1 MNNNAEPNTKDKLKE
16 GAGFAWEAIKTI
28 GAVALFVIFFRYFI
42 IQPFYII
49 GNSMNPD
56 FQQGEYLFID
66 EASYYL
72 RAPARGEVVVFKHPE
87 SGCNEFVE
95 SNRLWSH
102 IAQGPCTSYIKRV
115 IGLPGET
122 VTLKS
127 GKFTIK
133 NAANPSGLTLNES
146 YIQPGVTTLGDQT
159 VTLAKDEYYV
169 VGDNREPNQSYDSRQ
184 WGPLK
189 KEFITG
195 RAWLRLLPID
205 KLKFIGKA
213 KY

>member
-1 MNNNAEPNTKDKLKE
+1 MNKTENNPKEKLKE
-16 GAGFAWEAIKTI
+16 GALFTWEAIKTI
-28 GAVALFVIFFRYFI
+28 GAVALFVVFFRYFV

-95 SNRLWSH
+95 NNRLWSK

-122 VTLKS
+122 VTLKA

-133 NAANPSGLTLNES
+133 DNKTHSVKTLPES
-146 YIQPGVTTLGDQT
+146 YIESGVTTLGDQS

-169 VGDNREPNQSYDSRQ
+169 VGDNRQPNQSYDSRQ

-189 KEFITG
+189 RNYITG
-195 RAWLRLLPID
+195 RAWLRLLPVD
-205 KLKFIGKA
+205 KLGFIGKA